1 MVMQPSWSLHLLS
14 EILAAFST
22 EDPENLRNVVNRVAE
37 SVEAEV
43 AAILSDGTIR
53 FCIGM
58 TGDERQQLESLAS
71 SRPPQIT
78 IGAGRLNTYWA
89 PLGEG
94 NLLVVGRLGD
104 TFDVEER
111 SLLRAMA
118 RSIELSLRMLE
129 AISAE
134 RQARLDASY
143 QACHD
148 ALTDLPNRLLV
159 LERLCRWTQQ
169 PPDDGACGTA
179 VLFIDID
186 RFKWVNDAHGHAAG
200 DELLVH
206 VSRILQRSVRRDDLV
221 GRLSGDEFIVITR
234 TRKPEAASELAQRI
248 ITAIR
253 RPIRVAGTELSH
265 SASVGICLA
274 QPGDTA
280 SLLIENADMAM
291 YRAKALGRGRYALFQ
306 PSMREEA
313 RNRLALEEA
322 LRHAVGNG
330 EIVCHLQP
338 IVRLADRQLV
348 GFEALARWKHPQQGL
363 LTPSA
368 FIAAAEDSGLIEG
381 IDLWMMEAACRA
393 LGRWQQLPGLEHL
406 RLSVNVSARTL
417 SAADLVQRIEPIL
430 AASGIAPSR
439 LFLEITETSLVE
451 DIQST
456 TSTIQG
462 LRHLGLKL
470 AIDDFGTGFSSL
482 AYLKQL
488 PVHKLKIDRSFVNGM
503 AASARDQSIVRTVVQ
518 LAQNLGLEVVAEGVE
533 SSADVRRLRDLGC
546 ARGQGYFFGRP
557 MRRQQLEHWVAA
569 REAARARAGGT
580 QPDTQPEDEG
590 PDSMLTRLRNP
601 VTLPPCD
608 RDVRELRNSLVRT
621 R

>member
-470 AIDDFGTGFSSL
+470 AIDDFGTGYSSL
-482 AYLKQL
+482 LYLKRF
-488 PVHKLKIDRSFVNGM
+488 PVGLLKIDQSFVADLGSDPEDE
-503 AASARDQSIVRTVVQ
+503 AIAQAIVS
-518 LAQNLGLEVVAEGVE
+518 LAGALGVSVVAEGVE
-533 SSADVRRLRDLGC
+533 TETQEARLLELGSDY
-546 ARGQGYFFGRP
+546 AQGYLYGP
-557 MRRQQLEHWVAA
+557 GLDI
-569 REAARARAGGT
+569 EATEGLLIEPALPRS
-580 QPDTQPEDEG
+580 QPG
-590 PDSMLTRLRNP
+590 LSLKAI
-601 VTLPPCD
+601 D
-608 RDVRELRNSLVRT
+608 RS
-621 R
+621 

>member
-71 SRPPQIT
+71 SRPPEMT

-159 LERLCRWTQQ
+159 LERLNRWTQQ

-234 TRKPEAASELAQRI
+234 TRKPEAAAELAQRI

-291 YRAKALGRGRYALFQ
+291 YTAKALGRGRYALFR

-338 IVRLADRQLV
+338 IVRLADRQLM
-348 GFEALARWKHPQQGL
+348 GFEALARWRHPQQGL

-430 AASGIAPSR
+430 ATSGIAPAR

-470 AIDDFGTGFSSL
+470 AIDDFGTGYSSL
-482 AYLKQL
+482 LYLKRF
-488 PVHKLKIDRSFVNGM
+488 PVGLLKIDQSFVADLGSDPEDE
-503 AASARDQSIVRTVVQ
+503 AIAQAIVS
-518 LAQNLGLEVVAEGVE
+518 LAGALGVSVVAEGVE
-533 SSADVRRLRDLGC
+533 TETQEARLLELGSDY
-546 ARGQGYFFGRP
+546 AQGYLYGP
-557 MRRQQLEHWVAA
+557 GLDI
-569 REAARARAGGT
+569 EATEGLLIEPALPRS
-580 QPDTQPEDEG
+580 QPG
-590 PDSMLTRLRNP
+590 LSLKAI
-601 VTLPPCD
+601 D
-608 RDVRELRNSLVRT
+608 RS
-621 R
+621 

>member
-58 TGDERQQLESLAS
+58 SGDERQQLESLAS
-71 SRPPQIT
+71 SRPPEMS

-94 NLLVVGRLGD
+94 SLLVVGRLGD
-104 TFDVEER
+104 PFDIEER

-234 TRKPEAASELAQRI
+234 TRKPEAAAELAQRI

-253 RPIRVAGTELSH
+253 RPIRVAGIELSH

-313 RNRLALEEA
+313 RDRLALEEA

-338 IVRLADRQLV
+338 IIRLADRQLV
-348 GFEALARWKHPQQGL
+348 GFEALARWKHPQKGL
-363 LTPSA
+363 LPPSA

-381 IDLWMMEAACRA
+381 IDLWMMASASRA

-417 SAADLVQRIEPIL
+417 SAGDLVQRLQPIL
-430 AASGIAPSR
+430 TTSGIAPSR

-456 TSTIQG
+456 ASTIQG

-470 AIDDFGTGFSSL
+470 AIDDFGTGYSSL
-482 AYLKQL
+482 LYLKRF
-488 PVHKLKIDRSFVNGM
+488 PVGLLKIDQSFVADLGSDPEDE
-503 AASARDQSIVRTVVQ
+503 AIAQAIIS
-518 LAQNLGLEVVAEGVE
+518 LAGALGVSVVAEGVE
-533 SSADVRRLRDLGC
+533 TENKEARLLELGC
-546 ARGQGYFFGRP
+546 DYAQGFLYGPGLDIEATERLLIEPVLSRSEPGQAFRG
-557 MRRQQLEHWVAA
+557 AI
-569 REAARARAGGT
+569 
-580 QPDTQPEDEG
+580 
-590 PDSMLTRLRNP
+590 
-601 VTLPPCD
+601 D
-608 RDVRELRNSLVRT
+608 RS
-621 R
+621 